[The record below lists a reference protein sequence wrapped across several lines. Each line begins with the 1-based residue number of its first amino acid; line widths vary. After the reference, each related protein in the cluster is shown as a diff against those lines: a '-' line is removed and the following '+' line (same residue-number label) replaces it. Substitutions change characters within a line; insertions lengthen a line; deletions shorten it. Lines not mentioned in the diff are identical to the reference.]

1 MSVGEH
7 SMSINGHKET
17 PGLRFELL
25 NNHTFNTLQEVA

>member
-17 PGLRFELL
+17 PELHFELL
-25 NNHTFNTLQEVA
+25 NKHSFTTLQEVA